1 MKTVKL
7 KSHREFAFRE
17 ARSIANQEA
26 IKYIEDPMI
35 LSWLNRK
42 TGQHSPDVNC
52 CQEDGK
58 ESWEIYAESRGGN
71 LRIEVDDQFVFILRE
86 GIM

>member
-1 MKTVKL
+1 MRTVKL
-7 KSHREFAFRE
+7 KSHKQFAFRE

-42 TGQHSPDVNC
+42 TGQHSPDVDC

-58 ESWEIYAESRGGN
+58 ESWAIYAESRGGK
-71 LRIEVDDQFVFILRE
+71 LRTEVDNQFVFIFGE